1 MILRELGLY
10 RESFPFDY
18 IPTTPSFILKYI
30 RDNTAF
36 FPERGAVTTAD
47 GVWFGHFDLG
57 EGYEATIATLR
68 RRFQRLYD
76 ALAAKKRILFVYTS
90 EADVYNELGNRYND
104 NYDALC
110 KLCEYMKTAYSYDT
124 FRIVAI
130 HTNKTYIDCAN
141 ITNFTVRVAPR
152 YLSSDMSTHTGPILE
167 QYRRTLKGLMK
178 RIFVKTQ
185 GSD

>member
-18 IPTTPSFILKYI
+18 IPSTPALILKYI

-36 FPERGAVTTAD
+36 FPEKGEITTAD
-47 GVWFGHFDLG
+47 GIWFGHFDLG
-57 EGYEATIATLR
+57 EEYETTIATLR

-90 EADVYNELGNRYND
+90 EADVYNELGNRYRD
-104 NYDALC
+104 NYADLC
-110 KLCEYMKTAYSYDT
+110 KLCDYIKTTYGYDT

-130 HTNKTYIDCAN
+130 HTNKTFIDCAN
-141 ITNFTVRVAPR
+141 ITNYSVRVAPM
-152 YLSSDMSTHTGPILE
+152 YLSDDMSTHTDPIWQ
-167 QYRRTLKGLMK
+167 QYRQILTELMK
-178 RIFVKTQ
+178 QIFVKKQ
-185 GSD
+185 ESD